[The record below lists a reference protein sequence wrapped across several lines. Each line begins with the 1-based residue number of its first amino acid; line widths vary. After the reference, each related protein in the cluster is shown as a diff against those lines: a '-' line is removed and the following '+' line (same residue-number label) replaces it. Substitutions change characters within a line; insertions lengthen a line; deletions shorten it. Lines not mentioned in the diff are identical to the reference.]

1 MNEKRTK
8 FRITKIDKP
17 SFFLKVGAIVYLDWV
32 EDRIYSEDGEQYMPS
47 DLVFKLGVDGER
59 VEE

>member
-17 SFFLKVGAIVYLDWV
+17 PLFLRVGAIVYWDFW
-32 EDRIYSEDGEQYMPS
+32 EDRIYSEDGKQYMPS
-47 DLVFKLGVDGER
+47 DLLFKLGVDGER